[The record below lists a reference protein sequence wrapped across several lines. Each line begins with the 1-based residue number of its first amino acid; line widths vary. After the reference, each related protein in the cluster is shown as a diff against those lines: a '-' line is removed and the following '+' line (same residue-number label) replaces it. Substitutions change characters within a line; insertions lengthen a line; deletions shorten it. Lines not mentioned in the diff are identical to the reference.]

1 MKVDIIN
8 TDGKTT
14 GRSIE
19 LPDAVFGI
27 EPNEHAVYL
36 AVKAY
41 NAAQRQ
47 GTHKSKEKGEIRA
60 STRKIKKQKGTGTA
74 RAGSLKSGLFRGGGR
89 IFGPRPRTYYIKLN
103 KKVRSLARNSAF
115 SAKAKDAQ
123 IKVIEDF
130 SFENP
135 KTKAFKDV
143 LNNLEVSNSK
153 SIFVIGD
160 ADKNLFLSSRNLKES
175 KVVNISELNTYD
187 ILHAKTVVL
196 CESAVNKLKA
206 SNS

>member
-47 GTHKSKEKGEIRA
+47 GTHKSKEKGEIKA

-74 RAGSLKSGLFRGGGR
+74 RAGSLKSGIFRGGGR
-89 IFGPRPRTYYIKLN
+89 MFGPRPRTYNIKLN
-103 KKVRSLARNSAF
+103 KKVKSLARNSAF
-115 SAKAKDAQ
+115 SAKAKDSQ

-130 SFENP
+130 SFDNP
-135 KTKAFKDV
+135 KTKAFKEV
-143 LNNLEVSNSK
+143 LNNLEVGNSK

-160 ADKNLFLSSRNLKES
+160 ADKNLLLSSRNLKEA
-175 KVVNISELNTYD
+175 KVVNIAELNTYD
-187 ILHAKTVVL
+187 ILHANTIVL
-196 CESAVNKLKA
+196 SESAVNKLKA

>member
-1 MKVDIIN
+1 MKVDVIN
-8 TDGKTT
+8 KDGKTT

-19 LPDAVFGI
+19 LPASVFGI

-47 GTHKSKEKGEIRA
+47 GTHKSKEKGEIKA

-74 RAGSLKSGLFRGGGR
+74 RAGSLKSGLFKGGGR
-89 IFGPRPRTYYIKLN
+89 MFGPRPRKYNIKLN
-103 KKVRSLARNSAF
+103 KKVRSLARASAF

-130 SFENP
+130 TFDNP
-135 KTKAFKDV
+135 KTKEFKTV
-143 LNNLEVSNSK
+143 LNNLEMSNSK
-153 SIFVIGD
+153 SVFVIGD
-160 ADKNLFLSSRNLKES
+160 ADKNLFLSSRNLKEA
-175 KVVNISELNTYD
+175 KVINITELNTVD
-187 ILHAKTVVL
+187 ILHANTVIL
-196 CESAVNKLKA
+196 SESAVNKLKA